1 MEIAMQM
8 IRQML
13 FHFNPQIFVE
23 FITGYKAVLLMML
36 FGYAL
41 HFIPK
46 SIELKAESSVSKL
59 PLLLK
64 VAFMILVI
72 ILVVQFKSSDIQPF
86 IYFQF

>member
-8 IRQML
+8 IRQMM
-13 FHFNPQIFVE
+13 FHFNPQIFFE
-23 FITGYKAVLLMML
+23 FISGYRAVLLMML

-46 SIELKAESSVSKL
+46 SLEIKAELSVTNL

-72 ILVVQFKSSDIQPF
+72 ILVVQFKSSEIQPF